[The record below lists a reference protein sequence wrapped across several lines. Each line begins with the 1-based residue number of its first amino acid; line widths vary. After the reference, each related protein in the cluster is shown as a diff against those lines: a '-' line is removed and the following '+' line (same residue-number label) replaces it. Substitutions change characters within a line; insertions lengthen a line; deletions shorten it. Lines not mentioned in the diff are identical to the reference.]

1 MSFYRDPL
9 PSRWQPPLRISTEV
23 GWYDLFSRGARDWLR
38 HNEKVRESVEKSLPN
53 LIAGPDVLS
62 GPGGGTVLV
71 PVRLA
76 EHARFRLRD
85 PESETGAGQGAGEPG
100 QVLKPGQ
107 PQQGEQTS
115 GNEAGS
121 GQGDLQFVLELKVE
135 DVLDWLWEEL
145 KLPDLKPKQSA
156 RQEDVDYVRE
166 GWDKRGARSR
176 LDRRRTIKQAIRRR
190 AIQVDPA
197 PFTDDDL
204 RFRQL
209 VRRERPATNAAVIFA
224 IDVSGSM
231 GETERQ
237 LAKTFFFFALQG
249 IRRQYAKVEVAFVA
263 HSAEAWEFNEQQFF
277 QTSGTGGTVSSTVFK
292 LSKEIIKERYDP
304 SQYNVY
310 LFYASDGENLVD
322 DRELASESLREV
334 CEGLNYG
341 GFIEIRPAYGISPET
356 ELAGIFARAQR
367 ENLPLGMA
375 RVTSREDVWNALR
388 QFFQEQQARAEAA

>member
-1 MSFYRDPL
+1 MSLYREP
-9 PSRWQPPLRISTEV
+9 PASRWQSSVRISTEV
-23 GWYDLFSRGARDWLR
+23 SWYDLFSRGARDWLR

-62 GPGGGTVLV
+62 GQGGGTVLV

-85 PESETGAGQGAGEPG
+85 AENETGAGQGAGETG
-100 QVLKPGQ
+100 QILRPGQ
-107 PQQGEQTS
+107 PQQGDEKA
-115 GNEAGS
+115 GNDAGS

-145 KLPDLKPKQSA
+145 KLPDLKPKESS
-156 RQEDVDYVRE
+156 RQDDVDYVRE
-166 GWDKRGARSR
+166 GWDKRGVRSR
-176 LDRRRTIKQAIRRR
+176 LDRRRTVKQAIRRR
-190 AIQVDPA
+190 AIQTDPA

-224 IDVSGSM
+224 LDVSGSM

-249 IRRQYAKVEVAFVA
+249 IRRQYAKVETAFLA
-263 HSAEAWEFNEQQFF
+263 HSAEAWEFNEAQFF

-292 LSKEIIKERYDP
+292 LTKDVIKERFDP

-322 DRELASESLREV
+322 DREPATESLREV
-334 CEGLNYG
+334 CKDLNYG

-356 ELAGIFARAQR
+356 EMAGIYARMQSEAM
-367 ENLPLGMA
+367 PLSLA
-375 RVTSREDVWNALR
+375 RVTSRDDVWNALR

>member
-1 MSFYRDPL
+1 MSFYRDPSA
-9 PSRWQPPLRISTEV
+9 SRWQPAVRISTEV
-23 GWYDLFSRGARDWLR
+23 SWYDLFSRGARDWLR

-85 PESETGAGQGAGEPG
+85 AESETGAGQGAGEPG
-100 QVLKPGQ
+100 QILRPGQ
-107 PQQGEQTS
+107 PQQGEEKAGS
-115 GNEAGS
+115 EAGS

-145 KLPDLKPKQSA
+145 KLPDLKPKESA
-156 RQEDVDYVRE
+156 RQVDTDYVRE
-166 GWDKRGARSR
+166 GWDKRGVRSR
-176 LDRRRTIKQAIRRR
+176 LDRRRTVKQAIRRR
-190 AIQVDPA
+190 AIQEDPA

-209 VRRERPATNAAVIFA
+209 VKRERPATNAAVIFA
-224 IDVSGSM
+224 LDVSGSM

-249 IRRQYAKVEVAFVA
+249 IRRQYAKVETAFVA
-263 HSAEAWEFNEQQFF
+263 HSAEAWEFNESQFF
-277 QTSGTGGTVSSTVFK
+277 QTSGTGGTVSSTAFK
-292 LSKEIIKERYDP
+292 LSREIIDERFDP

-322 DRELASESLREV
+322 DRELAAESLQQV
-334 CEGLNYG
+334 CQRLNYC

-356 ELAGIFARAQR
+356 EMAGVITRLQRDDLA
-367 ENLPLGMA
+367 LGMA
-375 RVTSREDVWNALR
+375 RVTSRDDVWNALR

>member
-1 MSFYRDPL
+1 MTDYGGPL
-9 PSRWQPPLRISTEV
+9 SRWQPPLRISAEI

-62 GPGGGTVLV
+62 GSGGGTVLV

-100 QVLKPGQ
+100 QVLRPGQ
-107 PQQGEQTS
+107 PQQGDEKGS
-115 GNEAGS
+115 EAGS
-121 GQGDLQFVLELKVE
+121 GNGDLQFVLELKIE

-156 RQEDVDYVRE
+156 REEDDEYVRE
-166 GWDKRGARSR
+166 GWDKRGVRSR
-176 LDRRRTIKQAIRRR
+176 LDRRRTVKQAIRRR
-190 AIQVDPA
+190 AIQTNPA

-209 VRRERPATNAAVIFA
+209 KKRQRPATNAAVIFA
-224 IDVSGSM
+224 LDVSGSM

-249 IRRQYAKVEVAFVA
+249 IRRQYSKVETAFIA
-263 HSAEAWEFNEQQFF
+263 HSAEAWEFNESQFF
-277 QTSGTGGTVSSTVFK
+277 QTSGTGGTVSSTAFK
-292 LSKEIIKERYDP
+292 MSQEVMRDRYDP

-310 LFYASDGENLVD
+310 VFYASDGENLVD
-322 DRELASESLREV
+322 DREPATESLREL
-334 CEGLNYG
+334 CGGLNYG

-356 ELAGIFARAQR
+356 EMAGVVSRLQQ

-375 RVTSREDVWNALR
+375 RVTNRDDVWNALR
-388 QFFQEQQARAEAA
+388 QFFQDQQTRAEAA

>member
-1 MSFYRDPL
+1 MSFARGPL
-9 PSRWQPPLRISTEV
+9 SSRWQQSIRISTEV
-23 GWYDLFSRGARDWLR
+23 SWYDLFSRGARDWLR

-62 GPGGGTVLV
+62 GPGGGTLLV

-85 PESETGAGQGAGEPG
+85 ADSETGAGQGAGEPG
-100 QVLKPGQ
+100 QVLRPGQ
-107 PQQGEQTS
+107 PQQGDEK
-115 GNEAGS
+115 GGEAGS

-145 KLPDLKPKQSA
+145 KLPDLKPKESA
-156 RQEDVDYVRE
+156 RQDDQDFVRE
-166 GWDKRGARSR
+166 GWDKRGVRSR
-176 LDRRRTIKQAIRRR
+176 LDRRRTVKQAIRRR
-190 AIQVDPA
+190 AIQTNPA

-209 VRRERPATNAAVIFA
+209 VRRDRPATNAAVIFA

-263 HSAEAWEFNEQQFF
+263 HSAEAWEFNEAQFF

-292 LSKEIIKERYDP
+292 LSKEIIKQRYDP

-322 DRELASESLREV
+322 DRELATDALRDV
-334 CEGLNYG
+334 CDGLNYG

-356 ELAGIFARAQR
+356 ELAGIFARMQR

-375 RVTSREDVWNALR
+375 RVTGREDVWNALR
-388 QFFQEQQARAEAA
+388 QFFQEQQARAEVS

>member
-1 MSFYRDPL
+1 MSFFRDSV
-9 PSRWQPPLRISTEV
+9 SRWQPPLRICTEV

-38 HNEKVRESVEKSLPN
+38 HNEKVRESVEKTLPN

-100 QVLKPGQ
+100 QVLRPGQ
-107 PQQGEQTS
+107 PQQGQNQ
-115 GNEAGS
+115 GGGEAGS

-156 RQEDVDYVRE
+156 RQDDVDFVRE
-166 GWDKRGARSR
+166 GWDKRGVRSR
-176 LDRRRTIKQAIRRR
+176 LDRRRTVKQAIRRR
-190 AIQVDPA
+190 AIQEDPA

-224 IDVSGSM
+224 LDVSGSM

-249 IRRQYAKVEVAFVA
+249 IRRQYAKVSVAFVA
-263 HSAEAWEFNEQQFF
+263 HSAEAWEFNESQFF
-277 QTSGTGGTVSSTVFK
+277 QTSGTGGTVSSTAFK
-292 LSKEIIKERYDP
+292 LSQEFIRERFDP

-322 DRELASESLREV
+322 DRELATDSLKEV
-334 CEGLNYG
+334 CELAQLLRLHRNPSG
-341 GFIEIRPAYGISPET
+341 IRHF
-356 ELAGIFARAQR
+356 AGDRDGRHRFRA
-367 ENLPLGMA
+367 
-375 RVTSREDVWNALR
+375 
-388 QFFQEQQARAEAA
+388 